1 MVREPVSK
9 QGEPGWLLLIHQ
21 IPPKPNY
28 LRVKIWRRL
37 QGLGA
42 VAVKNSVYV
51 LPRSEQ
57 AREDLQWV
65 SREIAEGGGEAS
77 ICEARFV
84 DGLSDKE
91 VVAMFHA
98 ARNADYSE
106 IAGAARRLLKG
117 LGRVAALKGHERHRA
132 AAALVRLKRRNAEV
146 ASIDFLDARGRQA
159 VDRMLGEVEARLTA
173 VKRDR
178 RSSSTSSQVPSQ
190 GRAWV
195 TRKGIF
201 VDRMASAWLIRR
213 FIDPEARF
221 KFVPSKGYL
230 PRPGETRFDMFDAEY
245 THRGDR
251 CTFEV
256 LLGEFRLGEPALS
269 AVAEVV
275 HDIDL
280 KDSKYKRPET
290 AGIERLLAGVALTH
304 RDDPARL
311 ATGAAV
317 FDALYEGFKRTSS

>member
-1 MVREPVSK
+1 MLK
-9 QGEPGWLLLIHQ
+9 QAGPGWLLLIHQ
-21 IPPKPNY
+21 IPPKPGY

-51 LPRSEQ
+51 LPRNEQ
-57 AREDLQWV
+57 AQEDFQWV

-91 VVAMFHA
+91 VVAMFHT
-98 ARNADYSE
+98 ARNADYAE
-106 IAGAARRLLKG
+106 IALAARRLLEG
-117 LGRVAALKGHERHRA
+117 LARASGLKGQERHRA
-132 AAALVRLKRRNAEV
+132 ATALVRLKRRAAEV
-146 ASIDFLDARGRQA
+146 SSIDFLDAQGRIA
-159 VDRMLGEVEARLTA
+159 VDKLLREAEGRLTA
-173 VKRDR
+173 ARHDR
-178 RSSSTSSQVPSQ
+178 SSTSSSNTRASTR
-190 GRAWV
+190 GRTWV
-195 TRKGIF
+195 TRKGVF

-221 KFVPSKGYL
+221 KFVPGKGYL
-230 PRPGETRFDMFDAEY
+230 PRRGETRFDMYDAEY
-245 THRGDR
+245 THQGDR

-256 LLGEFRLGEPALS
+256 LLGEFRLGEPALEALS
-269 AVAEVV
+269 EVV

-280 KDSKYKRPET
+280 KDSRYRRPET

-304 RDDPARL
+304 REDAARL
-311 ATGAAV
+311 AAGAAV
-317 FDALYEGFKRTSS
+317 FDALYEGFRRKRS